1 MIRVENLV
9 KTYGSTTAV
18 DHLDFAVKPGQ
29 ITGFLGPNGA
39 GKSTTMRMML
49 GLDRPDSG
57 HVFINGKAYRD
68 YAAPIHE
75 VGALLDAKAVFGKR
89 SARKHLTWI
98 AQAGGVDPKRVHDV
112 LEMVG
117 LTSVASKHV
126 GEFSLGMSQRLGIA
140 SALLGDPPVLLFDEP
155 VNGLDPEGIR
165 WFRRLMKQLANE
177 GRTILVSSHLM
188 SEMQATA
195 DHVIVIGKGK
205 LVADAPI
212 DHIVNGTGANRVRFR
227 SSHLPK
233 FRNVLEAEGAS
244 ITQESDS
251 IAMISGLDPQA
262 IGELAFRHQ
271 VPVHELAQQTQT
283 LEDAYMELT
292 QESVEFQAQ
301 SA

>member
-1 MIRVENLV
+1 MIRVENITR
-9 KTYGSTTAV
+9 KYGSTLAV
-18 DHLDFAVKPGQ
+18 DHLSFTVEPGI

-49 GLDRPDSG
+49 GLDQPTSG
-57 HVFINGKAYRD
+57 SVKINGRAYRD
-68 YAAPIHE
+68 LQNPIHE
-75 VGALLDAKAVFGKR
+75 VGALLDAKAMYGKR
-89 SARKHLTWI
+89 SARNHLAWI
-98 AQAGGVDPKRVHDV
+98 ARASGVNADRVHTV

-117 LTSVASKHV
+117 LTSVATKKV

-140 SALLGDPPVLLFDEP
+140 AALLGDPKVLLFDEP

-165 WFRRLMKQLANE
+165 WFRTLMKSLANE

-212 DHIVNGTGANRVRFR
+212 DQVVAGGGTVVKLR
-227 SSHLPK
+227 SPHLPK
-233 FRNVLEAEGAS
+233 LHPFLERAGARISLEGDA
-244 ITQESDS
+244 
-251 IAMISGLDPQA
+251 IAMIMGLEANQV
-262 IGELAFRHQ
+262 GEIAFQHG
-271 VPVHELAQQTQT
+271 VEIHELAPQKQT
-283 LEDAYMELT
+283 LEDAYMKLT
-292 QESVEFQAQ
+292 QDSVQFQAK

>member
-1 MIRVENLV
+1 MILIENLV
-9 KTYGSTTAV
+9 KKYGSATAV
-18 DHLDFAVKPGQ
+18 DHLEFEVKPGK

-57 HVFINGKAYRD
+57 HVFINGRTYRD

-75 VGALLDAKAVFGKR
+75 VGALLDAKSVFGKR

-98 AQAGGVDPKRVHDV
+98 AQAGGVDQKRVHDV

-117 LTSVASKHV
+117 LTSAASKHV

-140 SALLGDPPVLLFDEP
+140 AALLGDPPVLLFDEP

-165 WFRRLMKQLANE
+165 WFRTLMKQLANE

-212 DHIVNGTGANRVRFR
+212 DSIVNGSGGTVVRFR

-233 FRNVLEAEGAS
+233 FQSVLRSQGAVV
-244 ITQESDS
+244 TPESDS
-251 IAMISGLDPQA
+251 AALITGLDPEV
-262 IGELAFRHQ
+262 IGELALRHQ
-271 VPVHELAQQTQT
+271 VPVHELALQRQS

-292 QESVEFQAQ
+292 QESVEF
-301 SA
+301 SAKSA

>member
-1 MIRVENLV
+1 MIRVNNLT
-9 KTYGSTTAV
+9 KKYGSTTAV
-18 DHLDFAVKPGQ
+18 DNLSFEVKPGI

-49 GLDRPDSG
+49 GLDRPTG
-57 HVFINGKAYRD
+57 GNVTINGREYRHLD
-68 YAAPIHE
+68 DPIHE
-75 VGALLDAKAVFGKR
+75 VGALLDAKAIFGKR
-89 SARKHLTWI
+89 TARKHLTWI
-98 AQAGGVDPKRVHDV
+98 AQAGGVDTSRVHDV

-117 LTSVASKHV
+117 LTSVATKRA
-126 GEFSLGMSQRLGIA
+126 GDFSLGMSQRLGIA
-140 SALLGDPPVLLFDEP
+140 TALLGDPSVLLFDEP

-165 WFRRLMKQLANE
+165 WFRTFMKQLANE

-212 DHIVNGTGANRVRFR
+212 DQIVNGAGAVVKLR
-227 SSHLPK
+227 SPHLPK
-233 FRNVLEAEGAS
+233 LREVLEQEGAR
-244 ITQESDS
+244 ITLETDS
-251 IAMISGLDPQA
+251 TAIVVGLEPKQ
-262 IGELAFRHQ
+262 IGEIAWQ
-271 VPVHELAQQTQT
+271 NQAAIHELAPQNQT

-292 QESVEFQAQ
+292 QESVQYKAQ

>member
-1 MIRVENLV
+1 MIKIENLV

-18 DHLDFAVKPGQ
+18 DHLDFEVKPGQ

-57 HVFINGKAYRD
+57 HVFINGKQYRD
-68 YAAPIHE
+68 LAAPIHE
-75 VGALLDAKAVFGKR
+75 VGALLEAKGVFGKR

-98 AQAGGVDPKRVHDV
+98 AQAGGVDMKRVHDV

-165 WFRRLMKQLANE
+165 WFRKLMKQLANE

-205 LVADAPI
+205 LVADASI
-212 DHIVNGTGANRVRFR
+212 SDVINGSGNLVRFR

-233 FRNVLEAEGAS
+233 FRDLLEAEGAS
-244 ITQESDS
+244 VTAESDS
-251 IAMISGLDPQA
+251 SALIAGLSAQV
-262 IGELAFRHQ
+262 IGELAFKHR
-271 VPVHELAQQTQT
+271 VPVLELSPQNQT
-283 LEDAYMELT
+283 LEDAYLQLT
-292 QESVEFQAQ
+292 QESVEYQAQ

>member
-1 MIRVENLV
+1 MIKVENLV

-18 DHLDFAVKPGQ
+18 DHLDFIVKPGQ

-57 HVFINGKAYRD
+57 HVFINGKQYRD
-68 YAAPIHE
+68 LAAPIHE
-75 VGALLDAKAVFGKR
+75 VGALLDAKGMFGKR

-98 AQAGGVDPKRVHDV
+98 AQAGGVEKSRVHDV

-126 GEFSLGMSQRLGIA
+126 GDFSLGMSQRLGIA

-165 WFRRLMKQLANE
+165 WFRTLMKQLANE

-205 LVADAPI
+205 LVADASI
-212 DHIVNGTGANRVRFR
+212 SDVVNGTGNLVRFR

-233 FRNVLEAEGAS
+233 FSAVLEAQGAS
-244 ITQESDS
+244 ITRESDS
-251 IAMISGLDPQA
+251 IALIGGLDSQA
-262 IGELAFRHQ
+262 IGELAYRHQ
-271 VPVHELAQQTQT
+271 IPVFELSPQNQT
-283 LEDAYMELT
+283 LEDAYLQLT
-292 QESVEFQAQ
+292 QDSVEYQAQ

>member
-1 MIRVENLV
+1 MIKVENLV
-9 KTYGSTTAV
+9 KTYGSTVAV
-18 DHLDFAVKPGQ
+18 DHLDFEVKPGQ

-49 GLDRPDSG
+49 GLDKPDSG
-57 HVFINGKAYRD
+57 HVFINGKHYRD
-68 YAAPIHE
+68 LAAPIHE
-75 VGALLDAKAVFGKR
+75 VGALLDANAVFGKR

-98 AQAGGVDPKRVHDV
+98 AQAGGVDANRVHYV

-126 GEFSLGMSQRLGIA
+126 GDFSLGMSQRLGIA

-165 WFRRLMKQLANE
+165 WFRTLMKQLANE

-205 LVADAPI
+205 LVANAPI
-212 DHIVNGTGANRVRFR
+212 ANVVNRSGTIVRFR

-233 FRNVLEAEGAS
+233 FVELLEAEGAS
-244 ITQESDS
+244 ITPESDS
-251 IAMISGLDPQA
+251 SALISGLDSQA
-262 IGELAFRHQ
+262 IGELAFRNQ
-271 VPVHELAQQTQT
+271 VPVFELAPQDQT
-283 LEDAYMELT
+283 LEDAYMQLT
-292 QESVEFQAQ
+292 QDSVEYQAT
-301 SA
+301 SV

>member
-1 MIRVENLV
+1 MISVENIT
-9 KTYGSTTAV
+9 KKYGSTLAV
-18 DHLDFAVKPGQ
+18 DRLTFEVKPGI

-49 GLDRPDSG
+49 GLDRPTSG
-57 HVFINGKAYRD
+57 VVTINGRAYRD
-68 YAAPIHE
+68 LEKPVHE
-75 VGALLDAKAVFGKR
+75 VGALLDAKAVYGKR
-89 SARKHLTWI
+89 SARNHLTWI
-98 AQAGGVDPKRVHDV
+98 ARASGIPTDRVHTG

-117 LTSVASKHV
+117 LSSVANKRV

-140 SALLGDPPVLLFDEP
+140 AALLGDPPVLLFDEP

-165 WFRRLMKQLANE
+165 WFRTLMKRLANE

-212 DHIVNGTGANRVRFR
+212 DQIVTGSGSVVKLRSPHLPRFR
-227 SSHLPK
+227 
-233 FRNVLEAEGAS
+233 RILEAQGAHITLEG
-244 ITQESDS
+244 DS
-251 IAMISGLDPQA
+251 IAIVVGLNAQA
-262 IGELAFRHQ
+262 IGDLALQNQ
-271 VPVHELAQQTQT
+271 VAIHELSLQKQT

-292 QESVEFQAQ
+292 QESVQFQAK

>member
-1 MIRVENLV
+1 MIKVENLI
-9 KTYGSTTAV
+9 KTYASTVAV
-18 DHLDFAVKPGQ
+18 DHLDFEVKPGQ

-49 GLDRPDSG
+49 GLDKPDSG
-57 HVFINGKAYRD
+57 YVFINGKHYRD
-68 YAAPIHE
+68 LAAPIHE

-98 AQAGGVDPKRVHDV
+98 AQAGGVDTNRVHDV

-126 GEFSLGMSQRLGIA
+126 GDFSLGMSQRLGIA

-165 WFRRLMKQLANE
+165 WFRTLMKQLANE

-212 DHIVNGTGANRVRFR
+212 ANVVNRSGTIVRFR

-233 FRNVLEAEGAS
+233 FVELLEAEGAS
-244 ITQESDS
+244 ITPESDS
-251 IAMISGLDPQA
+251 SALISGLDSRA
-262 IGELAFRHQ
+262 IGELAFRNQ
-271 VPVHELAQQTQT
+271 VPVFELAPQDQT
-283 LEDAYMELT
+283 LEDAYMQLT
-292 QESVEFQAQ
+292 QDSVEYQAT
-301 SA
+301 SV

>member
-1 MIRVENLV
+1 MIRIENLV

-18 DHLDFAVKPGQ
+18 DQLSFEVKPGQ

-57 HVFINGKAYRD
+57 HVFINGKHYKD
-68 YAAPIHE
+68 LAAPIHE

-98 AQAGGVDPKRVHDV
+98 AQAGGVDTKRVHDV

-126 GEFSLGMSQRLGIA
+126 GDFSLGMSQRLGIA

-212 DHIVNGTGANRVRFR
+212 TTVVNGSGSIVRFR
-227 SSHLPK
+227 SSHLAQFQPH
-233 FRNVLEAEGAS
+233 LEAEGAS
-244 ITQESDS
+244 VTQESDS
-251 IAMISGLDPQA
+251 SLLIAGLEPQA
-262 IGELAFRHQ
+262 IGELAYRNQ
-271 VPVHELAQQTQT
+271 IPVHELALQTQS
-283 LEDAYMELT
+283 LEDAYMALT
-292 QESVEFQAQ
+292 QDSVEFQAH

>member
-1 MIRVENLV
+1 MIKVENLV

-18 DHLDFAVKPGQ
+18 DHLEFEVKPGQ

-57 HVFINGKAYRD
+57 HVFINGKRYGD
-68 YAAPIHE
+68 FAAPIHE
-75 VGALLDAKAVFGKR
+75 VGALLDAKAMFGKR
-89 SARKHLTWI
+89 SVRKHLSWI
-98 AQAGGVDPKRVHDV
+98 AQAGGVDQRRVHDV
-112 LEMVG
+112 LELVG

-165 WFRRLMKQLANE
+165 WFRTLMKQLANE

-212 DHIVNGTGANRVRFR
+212 ASVVNGSGSVVRFR

-233 FRNVLEAEGAS
+233 FRELLESEGA
-244 ITQESDS
+244 TVTPESDS
-251 IAMISGLDPQA
+251 SALIAGLEPQA

-271 VPVHELAQQTQT
+271 VPVFELAPQTQS
-283 LEDAYMELT
+283 LEDAYMALT
-292 QESVEFQAQ
+292 QESVEYQAQ

>member
-1 MIRVENLV
+1 MIKVENLV
-9 KTYGSTTAV
+9 KKYGSTVAV
-18 DHLDFAVKPGQ
+18 DHLDFEVKPGQ

-57 HVFINGKAYRD
+57 HVFINGKRYQD

-98 AQAGGVDPKRVHDV
+98 AQAGGVDQSRVHNV

-117 LTSVASKHV
+117 LTSAASKNV

-140 SALLGDPPVLLFDEP
+140 AALLGDPPVLLFDEP

-165 WFRRLMKQLANE
+165 WFRTLMKRLANE

-212 DHIVNGTGANRVRFR
+212 AHVVNGASGALVRFR

-233 FRNVLEAEGAS
+233 FRSVLEAEGAS
-244 ITQESDS
+244 VTQESDS
-251 IAMISGLDPQA
+251 VALIGGLEPQV

-271 VPVHELAQQTQT
+271 VPVHELAPQTQT

-292 QESVEFQAQ
+292 QESVEFQAK

>member
-1 MIRVENLV
+1 MIKVENLV
-9 KTYGSTTAV
+9 KTYGSTMAV
-18 DHLDFAVKPGQ
+18 DHLNFEIKPGQ

-57 HVFINGKAYRD
+57 HVFINGKQYRD
-68 YAAPIHE
+68 LAAPIHE
-75 VGALLDAKAVFGKR
+75 VGALLDAKSVFGKR

-98 AQAGGVDPKRVHDV
+98 AQAGGVDAKRIHEV
-112 LEMVG
+112 LDLVG
-117 LTSVASKHV
+117 LTSVSTKHV

-165 WFRRLMKQLANE
+165 WFRTLMKRLANE

-212 DHIVNGTGANRVRFR
+212 ASVVNGAANIVRFR

-233 FRNVLEAEGAS
+233 FRALLEAEGAS
-244 ITQESDS
+244 VTTESDS
-251 IAMISGLDPQA
+251 SALIAGLDAQS
-262 IGELAFRHQ
+262 IGDLAFRNQ
-271 VPVHELAQQTQT
+271 IPVFELAPQTQT
-283 LEDAYMELT
+283 LEDAYMHLT
-292 QESVEFQAQ
+292 QESVEYQAHT
-301 SA
+301 A